1 MKKSPIF
8 ASIVFA
14 LLFALGEW
22 WLSPAGAK
30 DSSAWLDDPKT
41 AFAQAKKEKKL
52 VLLDFTGSTW
62 CPWCKLMQKEV
73 FSTKEF
79 QNYAQQFV
87 LLRVDFPDP
96 QTTPAKGAPLV
107 QKYFKDGDV
116 SLPTILV
123 LSADGKKL
131 GETGYK
137 PGGADVFMA
146 DVDEIAKKKAG
157 R

>member
-1 MKKSPIF
+1 MQRSPIF
-8 ASIVFA
+8 AALLLA
-14 LLFALGEW
+14 LLFAFGEMG
-22 WLSPAGAK
+22 LSPLHAK

-41 AFAQAKKEKKL
+41 AFAQAKKENKL

-62 CPWCKLMQKEV
+62 CPWCKVMNKEV

-87 LLRVDFPDP
+87 LLRIDFPDP
-96 QTTPAKGAPLV
+96 QTVPPKGAPLLE
-107 QKYFKDGDV
+107 KYFKGDV
-116 SLPTILV
+116 QLPTILV

-137 PGGADVFMA
+137 PGGPDVFIK